1 MTTDGDAVA
10 TASAPGAPVDD
21 AARIAELEK
30 ENLKLRKIN
39 RALMDRV
46 ERSMD
51 AQGSAFSMFQTS
63 VMLGQVVRDRT
74 AALAEV
80 LSDLETS
87 NRALMRARDEAET
100 AKGRLSDA
108 IESVSQ
114 AFALFDADD
123 RMVLANSKYQAL
135 WEPLGVAIAPGTSFS
150 EIARLTVDR
159 GLVRAEGE
167 AREAWIARRIASH
180 HDPKGAQVYA
190 LADGRWVQINER
202 RTRDGGVVSV
212 YTDITDLKQREAEQR
227 EQELAQ
233 KSRLLQSTLDNLSQG
248 VAVFDGDLRLVA
260 WNRRFFDLWRMPLD
274 LAQEGAPLE
283 AFLLVA
289 ASRGEYGLGD
299 PAHQAREQRAILL
312 RTLPSY
318 WERGL
323 DDERV
328 LEMRHHPMP
337 DGGFV
342 CAYTD
347 ITGRTRAAEA
357 LRDSERRI
365 RLITDAMPAL
375 IAYVDADLTYTFTN
389 LAFEAWFGRSR
400 DAINGAAVRAVQGE
414 AQFQRLKPYIDQAMA
429 GQTVAFEI
437 EEPRGDGTLRIARKS
452 YIPHLDG
459 MGKVIGFFVL
469 THDITGERAAEQALR
484 DAYETLERRVDERT
498 AALTE
503 LNRQLSQEVAERRA
517 MEEALRAAKT
527 EAERANLS
535 KTKFLAA
542 ASHDL
547 LQPLN
552 AARLFST
559 ALLEK
564 RLSPANRTI
573 AHSIDK
579 ALGSV
584 HTLLNALLDISKLDA
599 GAVQVEASAF
609 PLDSLLGELA
619 AEYGGVAAA
628 RGLRFRHVPS
638 RGVVVSDPRLLQR
651 IVRNFLSNAIRYT
664 RTGQV
669 MLGCRR
675 RGANLEIGVWDTGPG
690 IAIDKLDLIFEEF
703 RQIDSTAPTD
713 RERGLGLGLAI
724 VERVARILAHPV
736 QVRSWPGHGSVFSVI
751 VPLACG
757 TEVTAAAPAMTAR
770 GVTVGA
776 RVLVVDD
783 ELAICQA
790 MDALLSGWSCR
801 VVSALSADEA
811 LRHLA
816 AGGPPPDL
824 VIADYHLGADA
835 TGVDAIERVRA
846 ATGWRMPALLIT
858 ADHSTA
864 LHREAA
870 ARGYPLLNKPV
881 KPAQL
886 RSLVTHLLGSAGP
899 QTVPAGEA
907 G

>member
-1 MTTDGDAVA
+1 VTD
-10 TASAPGAPVDD
+10 APAMG

-30 ENLKLRKIN
+30 ENVKLRKIT

-80 LSDLETS
+80 LEDLQAS
-87 NRALMRARDEAET
+87 NWALTRARDEAET

-123 RMVLANSKYQAL
+123 RMVLANSMYQAL
-135 WEPLGVAIAPGTSFS
+135 WEPFGVRIEPGTSFAD
-150 EIARLTVDR
+150 IARLTIDR

-167 AREAWIARRIASH
+167 ACEAWIARRISCH
-180 HDPKGAQVYA
+180 RNPQGAQVYP
-190 LADGRWVQINER
+190 LADGRWVQVNER

-212 YTDITDLKQREAEQR
+212 YTDITDLKLREAEQR

-233 KSRLLQSTLDNLSQG
+233 KSRLLQATLDTLSQG
-248 VAVFDGDLRLVA
+248 VAVFDGELRLVA
-260 WNRRFFDLWRMPLD
+260 WNRRFFDLWGMPLE

-289 ASRGEYGLGD
+289 ACRGEYGRGD
-299 PAHQAREQRAILL
+299 PPKRAREQRTILL
-312 RTLPSY
+312 RTLPSC
-318 WERGL
+318 WERHL
-323 DDERV
+323 DEDRV

-400 DAINGAAVRAVQGE
+400 DAINGASVRAVQGE
-414 AQFQRLKPYIDQAMA
+414 EQFARLKPYIDEAMA
-429 GQTVAFEI
+429 GRQVAFEI

-452 YIPHLDG
+452 YIPHLDASG
-459 MGKVIGFFVL
+459 HVIGFFVL
-469 THDITGERAAEQALR
+469 THDISEQRAAARALR
-484 DAYETLERRVDERT
+484 ESHETLERRVAERT

-503 LNRQLSQEVAERRA
+503 LNDQLSQEIAERRA
-517 MEEALRAAKT
+517 IEDALRAAKT
-527 EAERANLS
+527 DAERANLS

-564 RLSPANRTI
+564 RLSLPNKAV
-573 AHSIDK
+573 ACKIDK

-599 GAVQVEASAF
+599 GAVEAEAAVFAVE
-609 PLDSLLGELA
+609 SLLGELA
-619 AEYGGVAAA
+619 AEYGSVALA
-628 RGLRFRHVPS
+628 RGLRFRYVGSHAS
-638 RGVVVSDPRLLQR
+638 VVSDPRLLQR

-664 RTGQV
+664 RQGQV

-675 RGANLEIGVWDTGPG
+675 RGGNLEISVWDTGPG
-690 IAIDKLDLIFEEF
+690 IAHDKLDLIFEEF
-703 RQIDSTAPTD
+703 RQIDAGDAPE

-724 VERVARILAHPV
+724 VERAARILGHPIR
-736 QVRSWPGHGSVFSVI
+736 VRSRPGQGSQFSVLI
-751 VPLACG
+751 PLAM
-757 TEVTAAAPAMTAR
+757 ETAPRAETAPPPAGGLTA
-770 GVTVGA
+770 GA

-783 ELAICQA
+783 EVQICQA
-790 MDALLSGWSCR
+790 MAALLGGWACR
-801 VVSALSADEA
+801 VVTATSAAEA
-811 LRHLA
+811 VKRLEREGA
-816 AGGPPPDL
+816 EPDL
-824 VIADYHLGADA
+824 IIADYHLG
-835 TGVDAIERVRA
+835 GA
-846 ATGWRMPALLIT
+846 ATGLEAIDTVQAVLRRQVPALLIT
-858 ADHSTA
+858 ADDTA
-864 LHREAA
+864 RLHQAVA
-870 ARGYPLLNKPV
+870 ARGYPLLTKPV

-886 RSLVTHLLGSAGP
+886 RSLVIHLLAAGVCP
-899 QTVPAGEA
+899 SPRDGADG
-907 G
+907 

>member
-1 MTTDGDAVA
+1 MAAEPDRGTVGLVRT
-10 TASAPGAPVDD
+10 DD

-30 ENLKLRKIN
+30 ENLKLRKIT

-80 LSDLETS
+80 LSDLEAS
-87 NRALMRARDEAET
+87 NRAMVRARDEAET

-135 WEPLGVAIAPGTSFS
+135 WEPLGVMIAPGTSFPD
-150 EIARLTVDR
+150 IARLTVER
-159 GLVRAEGE
+159 GLVNVEVD
-167 AREAWIARRIASH
+167 AREAWVARRIASH
-180 HDPKGAQVYA
+180 REPKGAQIYP

-212 YTDITDLKQREAEQR
+212 YTDITDLKLREAEQR

-248 VAVFDGDLRLVA
+248 VAVFDHDQRLVA
-260 WNRRFFDLWRMPLD
+260 WNRRFFDLWGMPAD

-289 ASRGEYGLGD
+289 ASRGEYGQGD
-299 PAHQAREQRAILL
+299 PAHQAREQRNILL

-318 WERGL
+318 WERRL
-323 DDERV
+323 DDGRV
-328 LEMRHHPMP
+328 LEMHHHLMP

-342 CAYTD
+342 SAYTD

-400 DAINGAAVRAVQGE
+400 DAINGVAVRTVQGE
-414 AQFQRLKPYIDQAMA
+414 TQFQRLKPYIDQAMA
-429 GQTVAFEI
+429 GHTVAFEI

-459 MGKVIGFFVL
+459 VGTVIGFFVL
-469 THDITGERAAEQALR
+469 THDITEERAAEQALR
-484 DAYETLERRVDERT
+484 DAYETLERRVEERT

-503 LNRQLSQEVAERRA
+503 LNRQLSQEIAERRA
-517 MEEALRAAKT
+517 VEEALRAAKT
-527 EAERANLS
+527 DAERANLS

-564 RLSPANRTI
+564 RLSLPNRTI

-599 GAVQVEASAF
+599 GAMQAEPSAF
-609 PLDSLLGELA
+609 LLDSLLSELA

-628 RGLRFRHVPS
+628 RGLRFRYVPP
-638 RGVVVSDPRLLQR
+638 RTAVDSDPRLLQR

-664 RTGQV
+664 ESGQV

-675 RGANLEIGVWDTGPG
+675 RGTGLEIGVWDTGPG
-690 IAIDKLDLIFEEF
+690 IAADKLELIFEEF
-703 RQIDSTAPTD
+703 RQIDPGSPGG

-724 VERVARILAHPV
+724 VERVARVLGHPV
-736 QVRSWPGHGSVFSVI
+736 HVRSEPGRGSVFSVT
-751 VPLACG
+751 VPLARG
-757 TEVTAAAPAMTAR
+757 VEAPLPPPVVTVR

-783 ELAICQA
+783 EPDICQG
-790 MDALLSGWSCR
+790 MEALLGGWSCR
-801 VVSALSADEA
+801 VVSAGSADEA
-811 LRHLA
+811 LQHLA
-816 AGGPPPDL
+816 AGGVRPDL
-824 VIADYHLGADA
+824 IIADYHLRDGA
-835 TGVDAIERVRA
+835 TGVDAIEQVRA

-858 ADHSTA
+858 ADHSTH

-886 RSLVTHLLGSAGP
+886 RALVTHLLGQAGP
-899 QTVPAGEA
+899 SLVPAGEA